1 MKTKHNAFLKETS
14 SLFFKGREDEPGLR
28 IGEIAQPCSLAEIEN
43 YDCLIIGI
51 PEYSGIIRNGGR
63 ITPPQF
69 EGTMDDA
76 LTHLIE
82 NGAPVQ
88 VRKRLYGM
96 TTGAFNWQV
105 SQKLRIGDLGDI
117 LFTPG
122 NVEEALDILKDI
134 LAEVY
139 RSRAVPI
146 VIGGGHHISISSI
159 GALAEQNRDV
169 DVGVMVLDAHCDFRS
184 QNGSEIHSG
193 IPFRFLSENY
203 DNISGKAFVE
213 YALRP
218 ERNARKYIEEMQ
230 KWGAHLVNLDETN
243 DPHIEE
249 ILKINE
255 QAGNEFLSIDIDAFD
270 IQGASAAYPGGLDAK
285 KGRMIARLWG
295 GSSKIRGM
303 DLVEVNP
310 LIHPDSSELGAQL
323 IWSFLTGLSNEL
335 VSVK

>member
-14 SLFFKGREDEPGLR
+14 SLLFKGREDEPGLR

-51 PEYSGIIRNGGR
+51 PEYSGIVRNGGK
-63 ITPPQF
+63 ILPPHFDGNMNEAISQ
-69 EGTMDDA
+69 
-76 LTHLIE
+76 LIE
-82 NGAPVQ
+82 NGAPMQ

-105 SQKLRIGDLGDI
+105 SEQLRIGDLGEI

-134 LAEVY
+134 LFDIY
-139 RSRAVPI
+139 RSGAIPI

-159 GALAEQNRDV
+159 GALAEQDSEA
-169 DVGVMVLDAHCDFRS
+169 DVGVMVLDAHCDYRS
-184 QNGSEIHSG
+184 QNGREVHSG
-193 IPFRFLSENY
+193 VPFRHLSENY
-203 DNISGKAFVE
+203 SNISGKAFVE

-218 ERNARKYIEEMQ
+218 ERNARKYVEEMQ
-230 KWGAHLVNLDETN
+230 QWGAHLVNLDEA
-243 DPHIEE
+243 DDSPIEDL
-249 ILKINE
+249 LKINE
-255 QAGNEFLSIDIDAFD
+255 QAGNVFLSIDIDAFD

-295 GSSKIRGM
+295 KSSKIRGM

-310 LIHPDSSELGAQL
+310 LINRDSSELGAQL
-323 IWSFLTGLSNEL
+323 IWSFLTGLSNKL
-335 VSVK
+335 VSIK